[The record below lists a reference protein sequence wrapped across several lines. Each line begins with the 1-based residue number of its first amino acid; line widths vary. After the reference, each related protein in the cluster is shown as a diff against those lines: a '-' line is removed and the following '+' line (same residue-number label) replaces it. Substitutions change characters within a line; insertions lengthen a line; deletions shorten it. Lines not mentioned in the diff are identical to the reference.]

1 MSNFKVVQGNFV
13 AKLHQIPLFPIL
25 CNHFK
30 IKQILRWKFF
40 ISDKNQNQQE
50 LTIQIKQNHSIEY
63 WYVTFALYLFSVR
76 SLRMVLLVFFF
87 FFFLWTTIGLRKSMH
102 RSSSI
107 IFLKKLI
114 IYIHYNLI
122 LLHLPII
129 KKTQGCD
136 EYYVLVVEINFH
148 YTHRFFCDQ
157 RMQ

>member
-1 MSNFKVVQGNFV
+1 MSKGILLQCCTGSRYFPYFV
-13 AKLHQIPLFPIL
+13 IIL
-25 CNHFK
+25 K
-30 IKQILRWKFF
+30 KWILRWKFF

-76 SLRMVLLVFFF
+76 SLRMVLLFFF
-87 FFFLWTTIGLRKSMH
+87 FFFLRTTIGLRKSVL

-129 KKTQGCD
+129 KKT
-136 EYYVLVVEINFH
+136 
-148 YTHRFFCDQ
+148 
-157 RMQ
+157 